1 MTAIPTG
8 VKWFLDSGAS
18 KHFIGVLSDLSNFKR
33 WNGPKPVRITNGSIA
48 NAIGY
53 GRATVGEM
61 VLSEVW
67 FIPTFGNTR
76 LLSVSALDSEGY
88 LILFSKGKATYI
100 KDNV

>member
-1 MTAIPTG
+1 MTAIPIG

-33 WNGPKPVRITNGSIA
+33 WNGPKPVRIANGSIA
-48 NAIGY
+48 NMIGY
-53 GRATVGEM
+53 GRAMVGEM

-67 FIPTFGNTR
+67 FVPTFGNTR
-76 LLSVSALDSEGY
+76 LLSVSVLDSEGY